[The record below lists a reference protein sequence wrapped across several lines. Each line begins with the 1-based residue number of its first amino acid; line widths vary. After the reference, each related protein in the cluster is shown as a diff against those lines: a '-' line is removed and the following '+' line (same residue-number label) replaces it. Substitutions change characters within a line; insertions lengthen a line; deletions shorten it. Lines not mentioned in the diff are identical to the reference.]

1 MFRNFPKQHAFQS
14 GHQVLATHLDAPREL
29 TYEIDEIYICEDNSN
44 ALALPPT
51 LRRRC
56 HWHSRRR
63 DGAEPLHT
71 AFYHDALQLRGCG
84 GPARSPVRDLVSA
97 RERRSLASNQMVSR
111 RDYTPSGGAR
121 PIHSRYGSA
130 SHRPFDTNLDG

>member
-1 MFRNFPKQHAFQS
+1 MGKAEEWCWGAHAK
-14 GHQVLATHLDAPREL
+14 GLVRVWADLRAREAIVHAAHLHAPREL

-71 AFYHDALQLRGCG
+71 AFYHDALQLRG
-84 GPARSPVRDLVSA
+84 
-97 RERRSLASNQMVSR
+97 
-111 RDYTPSGGAR
+111 
-121 PIHSRYGSA
+121 
-130 SHRPFDTNLDG
+130 